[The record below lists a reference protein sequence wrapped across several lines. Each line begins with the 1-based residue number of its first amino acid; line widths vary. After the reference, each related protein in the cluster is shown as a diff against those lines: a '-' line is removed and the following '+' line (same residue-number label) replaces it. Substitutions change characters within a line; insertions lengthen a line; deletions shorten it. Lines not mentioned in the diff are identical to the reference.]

1 MIKAVIE
8 LGTNSSRLLIADI
21 DNKQIEVLE
30 KKLITTRLGE
40 GVDSNKV
47 LNKDAIARG
56 LKAIKKFKEEIK
68 KYEISKIKLAA
79 TSALREVNNGEKFKE
94 LIKKETDYNLEIIS
108 GKKEAE
114 LVYKGVNYFYDF
126 DNFVIID
133 IGGGSTEFIWKTHN
147 DKKINLKSVNIG
159 AVRLTERFIKDKKM
173 PMGKNIIDEISFY
186 INKILKKEVD
196 SLPRTNNLIGVG
208 GTITTLASILLKLEE
223 YDYKA
228 IHNYILNYSE
238 INKII
243 NILRRLNL
251 NKRKSVKGLNPKR
264 ADIIIPGIVI
274 LLEIM
279 KMLRTLKLRVS
290 DYDILYGLLI
300 EA

>member
-114 LVYKGVNYFYDF
+114 LVYKGVNFFYDF
-126 DNFVIID
+126 NKFTIVD
-133 IGGGSTEFIWKTHN
+133 IGGGSTEFIWKTEN
-147 DKKINLKSVNIG
+147 DKEINLKSI
-159 AVRLTERFIKDKKM
+159 
-173 PMGKNIIDEISFY
+173 
-186 INKILKKEVD
+186 
-196 SLPRTNNLIGVG
+196 
-208 GTITTLASILLKLEE
+208 
-223 YDYKA
+223 
-228 IHNYILNYSE
+228 
-238 INKII
+238 
-243 NILRRLNL
+243 
-251 NKRKSVKGLNPKR
+251 
-264 ADIIIPGIVI
+264 
-274 LLEIM
+274 
-279 KMLRTLKLRVS
+279 
-290 DYDILYGLLI
+290 
-300 EA
+300 